1 MSPSSALV
9 CLALNIYHEARGEPR
24 NGQVAIAMVTM
35 NRAEWESDNVCQV
48 VYEHGQFSWT
58 HSKRDHTPQDPKAWK
73 KAQEIAKGVINGHHQ
88 DITLGATHFHAH
100 RLQPIWSLSLEK
112 TVRIGSHIF
121 YTQDKQSQSF

>member
-35 NRAEWESDNVCQV
+35 NRAGWEADNVCQV
-48 VYEHGQFSWT
+48 VYERRQFSWT
-58 HSKRDHTPQDPKAWK
+58 YSKRDHTPQESKAWK
-73 KAQEIAKGVINGHHQ
+73 KAREITKGVIDGHHQ
-88 DITLGATHFHAH
+88 DVTLGATHFHTH
-100 RLQPIWSLSLEK
+100 RVRPSWSRSLEK

-121 YTQDKQSQSF
+121 YTQDKQFQSF